1 MGVGMQ
7 IAYFGFAGSA
17 RIEAEASVQ
26 LMRLGRFD
34 GKIAN
39 CLLVVEALHE
49 SDGRTLYDARLDLLA
64 RGRESMPNMRCT
76 HANALVAIRHAF
88 DVAEALLLRARLDE
102 S

>member
-1 MGVGMQ
+1 MQ

-39 CLLVVEALHE
+39 CQLVVKALRE

-64 RGRESMPNMRCT
+64 RDRELTPSMRCT
-76 HANALVAIRHAF
+76 YADPLVAIRHAF
-88 DVAEALLLRARLDE
+88 DAAEAMLLRAQLDE